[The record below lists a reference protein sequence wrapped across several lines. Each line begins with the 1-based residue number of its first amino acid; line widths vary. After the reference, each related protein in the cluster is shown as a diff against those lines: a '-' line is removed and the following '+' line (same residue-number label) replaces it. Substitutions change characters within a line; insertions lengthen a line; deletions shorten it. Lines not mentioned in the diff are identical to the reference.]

1 MDTEQIFAMD
11 RDKKYFLALVV
22 VLLVIIGILV
32 TLLVTSCGFKT
43 FILNLQGDEHIMID
57 KEDMKTCCTYN
68 DSGETRSCSIFSRY
82 DCNLC
87 NARCET

>member
-32 TLLVTSCGFKT
+32 TLLVTSWIQDIHTQSPG
-43 FILNLQGDEHIMID
+43 
-57 KEDMKTCCTYN
+57 
-68 DSGETRSCSIFSRY
+68 R
-82 DCNLC
+82 
-87 NARCET
+87 